1 MQITLRAARINAGYT
16 QKKAAKLL
24 GVTEYMLSNYERGIT
39 YPNVMVI
46 QEMEK
51 LYKISYNDIIFL
63 PRNNDLTVI

>member
-63 PRNNDLTVI
+63 PRNNGLTVI